1 LVGTRQ
7 RAEGREQ
14 KEKSRR
20 KRAEGKEQKEKSRR
34 KRAEGKSIPT
44 AKPLRLAKK
53 QLLSGAI
60 PTVDH

>member
-20 KRAEGKEQKEKSRR
+20 KRAEGKEQKEKASLQRN
-34 KRAEGKSIPT
+34 
-44 AKPLRLAKK
+44 
-53 QLLSGAI
+53 
-60 PTVDH
+60 H